1 MTENI
6 NGDEIERSA
15 STRVRFRGIS
25 PRAYEHPA
33 DRGAMATL
41 RAVPGVASVLK
52 AVAGMWNERAERLYA
67 VASAIRVGE
76 KQYPR
81 INQLRVDAAE
91 TLDLD
96 TVPELY
102 VARDPRAN
110 GYAIGIDK
118 PFIVITTGMVESLD
132 LESLRVVVGHE
143 TGHILSG
150 HNVLRTLLMRLLR
163 LQATVQW
170 VPIGALGL
178 RAVIAA
184 LMEWFRKAELT
195 ADRAGLLCS
204 QDPAAALRQHVFM
217 AGGTSMSDID
227 IPEFMQQAK
236 EYEEVDDIRDSI
248 LKLMTVEGM
257 SHPFAVVR
265 AAQLQRWAASE
276 EYRAILAGDYL
287 RRADDQPSSSM
298 MDDIKSAGRSY
309 KESWS
314 SSTDPLAKV
323 LSDVGEAVSGAAG
336 NLWSKFGN
344 RGDAESTSDS
354 DSDGDSNGGGNGKA

>member
-1 MTENI
+1 VTDDNDI
-6 NGDEIERSA
+6 QPSNT
-15 STRVRFRGIS
+15 TRVRFRGIS
-25 PRAYEHPA
+25 SRAYEHPA

-41 RAVPGVASVLK
+41 RAVPGVSAVLK
-52 AVAGMWNERAERLYA
+52 AVAGMWNERAERLFTL
-67 VASAIRVGE
+67 ASAIRVGE
-76 KQYPR
+76 KQYPKL
-81 INQLRVDAAE
+81 NQLRVDAAE

-96 TVPELY
+96 TVPDLF
-102 VARDPRAN
+102 VARHPIAN

-118 PFIVITTGMVESLD
+118 PFIVLTTGIVDSLD
-132 LESLRVVVGHE
+132 HESLRVVVGHE

-170 VPIGALGL
+170 VPIGAIGL

-195 ADRAGLLCS
+195 GDRAGLLCS
-204 QDPAAALRQHVFM
+204 QDPAAALRQHVYM

-227 IPEFMQQAK
+227 IPEFMAQAR

-257 SHPFAVVR
+257 THPFSVVR

-287 RRADDQPSSSM
+287 RRDDDQPSSSM
-298 MDDIKSAGRSY
+298 MDDIKEAGRSY

-314 SSTDPLAKV
+314 NSTDPLAKV
-323 LSDVGEAVSGAAG
+323 LNDVGEAVSGAAG
-336 NLWSKFGN
+336 KVFSRFG
-344 RGDAESTSDS
+344 
-354 DSDGDSNGGGNGKA
+354 GGTRDEDTDEPNGNGKQ

>member
-1 MTENI
+1 VTDN
-6 NGDEIERSA
+6 DIEA
-15 STRVRFRGIS
+15 SGTTRVRFRGIS

-33 DRGAMATL
+33 DRAAMATL
-41 RAVPGVASVLK
+41 RAVPGVSAVLK
-52 AVAGMWNERAERLYA
+52 AVAGMWNERAERLYTL
-67 VASAIRVGE
+67 ASAIRVGE
-76 KQYPR
+76 KQYPKVNR
-81 INQLRVDAAE
+81 LRVDAAE

-96 TVPELY
+96 TVPDIFI
-102 VARDPRAN
+102 ARHPIAN

-118 PFIVITTGMVESLD
+118 PFIVLTTGIVEALD
-132 LESLRVVVGHE
+132 NESLRVVIGHE

-170 VPIGALGL
+170 MPVGALGL

-184 LMEWFRKAELT
+184 LLEWFRKAELT

-204 QDPAAALRQHVFM
+204 QDPAAALRQHVYM
-217 AGGTSMSDID
+217 AGGTSMDDID
-227 IPEFMQQAK
+227 IPEFMAQAK
-236 EYEEVDDIRDSI
+236 EYEEVDDVRDSI

-287 RRADDQPSSSM
+287 RRDDDQPSSNL
-298 MDDIKSAGRSY
+298 MDDFKAAGRSY

-323 LSDVGEAVSGAAG
+323 LTDVGEAVSGAASGLFSRFGGRG
-336 NLWSKFGN
+336 N
-344 RGDAESTSDS
+344 D
-354 DSDGDSNGGGNGKA
+354 DSNGGGDNQAK

>member
-1 MTENI
+1 VTDDGGSSR
-6 NGDEIERSA
+6 GDELERT
-15 STRVRFRGIS
+15 TRVRFPGIS
-25 PRAYEHPA
+25 SRAYEHPA

-52 AVAGMWNERAERLYA
+52 AVAGMWNERAEKLFA
-67 VASAIRVGE
+67 VASAIRVSE

-81 INQLRVDAAE
+81 VNQMRVDCAE

-96 TVPELY
+96 TTPDLY
-102 VARDPRAN
+102 VARSPIAN
-110 GYAIGIDK
+110 AYAIGIDR
-118 PFIVITTGMVESLD
+118 PFIVLTTGLVEALD
-132 LESLRVVVGHE
+132 RDALRVVIGHE

-163 LQATVQW
+163 LQATVSW
-170 VPIGALGL
+170 MPIGALGL

-184 LMEWFRKAELT
+184 LLEWYRKAELT

-204 QDPAAALRQHVFM
+204 QDPAAALRQHVYM
-217 AGGTSMSDID
+217 AGGTSMDDID
-227 IPEFMQQAK
+227 IPEFMAQAK

-248 LKLMTVEGM
+248 LKLLTVENM

-287 RRADDQPSSSM
+287 RRDDDAPSSSM

-314 SSTDPLAKV
+314 NSTDPLAKV
-323 LSDVGEAVSGAAG
+323 LNDVGEAVSGAAG
-336 NLWSKFGN
+336 RVFN
-344 RGDAESTSDS
+344 RF
-354 DSDGDSNGGGNGKA
+354 GGGGGESSTPDEAETNGRN

>member
-1 MTENI
+1 VSESGEN
-6 NGDEIERSA
+6 ELEQ
-15 STRVRFRGIS
+15 STRVRFPGIS

-52 AVAGMWNERAERLYA
+52 AVAGMWNERAERLFA
-67 VASAIRVGE
+67 VASAIRVSE

-81 INQLRVDAAE
+81 INRIRVDCAE

-96 TVPELY
+96 TKPDLY
-102 VARDPRAN
+102 VARSPIAN
-110 GYAIGIDK
+110 AYAIGIDK
-118 PFIVITTGMVESLD
+118 PFIVLTTGIVEALD
-132 LESLRVVVGHE
+132 RDALRVLIGHE

-163 LQATVQW
+163 LQQTVSW
-170 VPIGALGL
+170 MPVGALGL

-184 LMEWFRKAELT
+184 LLEWYRKAELT
-195 ADRAGLLCS
+195 ADRAGLLCG
-204 QDPAAALRQHVFM
+204 QDPSAALRKHVFM
-217 AGGTSMSDID
+217 AGGTSMDDID

-248 LKLMTVEGM
+248 LKLLTVENM

-276 EYRAILAGDYL
+276 EYRAILAGQYQ
-287 RRADDQPSSSM
+287 RRADDTPSSSM

-309 KESWS
+309 KDSWS
-314 SSTDPLAKV
+314 NSTDPLAKV
-323 LSDVGEAVSGAAG
+323 LNDVGEAVSGAADKVF
-336 NLWSKFGN
+336 SRFGG
-344 RGDAESTSDS
+344 RSSTPDDS
-354 DSDGDSNGGGNGKA
+354 DDQSTGDGNGKS

>member
-1 MTENI
+1 VTDDN
-6 NGDEIERSA
+6 DIEA
-15 STRVRFRGIS
+15 SGTTRVRFRGIS

-33 DRGAMATL
+33 DRAAMATL
-41 RAVPGVASVLK
+41 RAVPGVAAVLK
-52 AVAGMWNERAERLYA
+52 AVAGMWNERAERLFA

-76 KQYPR
+76 KQYPKLNRLR
-81 INQLRVDAAE
+81 IDCAE

-96 TVPELY
+96 TAPDLF
-102 VARDPRAN
+102 VARHPVAN
-110 GYAIGIDK
+110 AYAIGIDK
-118 PFIVITTGMVESLD
+118 PFIVLTTGMVEALD
-132 LESLRVVVGHE
+132 MDSLRVVVGHE

-150 HNVLRTLLMRLLR
+150 HNVLSTLLMRLVR

-170 VPIGALGL
+170 MAIGAIGL

-184 LMEWFRKAELT
+184 LMEWYRKAELT
-195 ADRAGLLCS
+195 GDRAGLLCS
-204 QDPAAALRQHVFM
+204 QDPAAALRQHVYL
-217 AGGTSMSDID
+217 AGGISMSDID

-287 RRADDQPSSSM
+287 RRDDDQPTSNL

-309 KESWS
+309 KDSWS
-314 SSTDPLAKV
+314 NSTDPLAKV

-336 NLWSKFGN
+336 KVFSRF
-344 RGDAESTSDS
+344 
-354 DSDGDSNGGGNGKA
+354 GGGNRDDEAAQ

>member
-1 MTENI
+1 VVTDN
-6 NGDEIERSA
+6 NDIEA
-15 STRVRFRGIS
+15 GGTTRVRFRGIS

-41 RAVPGVASVLK
+41 RAVPGVSAVLK
-52 AVAGMWNERAERLYA
+52 AVAGMWSERAERLFTL
-67 VASAIRVGE
+67 ASAIRVGE
-76 KQYPR
+76 KQYPKLNRLR
-81 INQLRVDAAE
+81 IDCAE

-96 TVPELY
+96 TVPDLY
-102 VARDPRAN
+102 VARDPVAN
-110 GYAIGIDK
+110 AYAIGIDQ
-118 PFIVITTGMVESLD
+118 PFILLTTGMVEALD
-132 LESLRVVVGHE
+132 LESLRAVIGHE

-150 HNVLRTLLMRLLR
+150 HSVLRTLLMRLMR
-163 LQATVQW
+163 LQSTVQW
-170 VPIGALGL
+170 MPLGALGL

-184 LMEWFRKAELT
+184 LMEWYRKAELT

-204 QDPAAALRQHVFM
+204 QDPAAVLRTHVFM
-217 AGGTSMSDID
+217 AGGLSMADID

-248 LKLMTVEGM
+248 LKLMAVESM
-257 SHPFAVVR
+257 THPFAVVR

-287 RRADDQPSSSM
+287 RRDDDQPISTM
-298 MDDIKSAGRSY
+298 TDDIKAAGRSY

-314 SSTDPLAKV
+314 NSTDPLAKV

-336 NLWSKFGN
+336 SVFSKFGRGN
-344 RGDAESTSDS
+344 RDNDGGDAQ
-354 DSDGDSNGGGNGKA
+354 

>member
-1 MTENI
+1 MTEN
-6 NGDEIERSA
+6 NDIEA
-15 STRVRFRGIS
+15 SGTTRVRFRGIS

-33 DRGAMATL
+33 DRAAMATL

-52 AVAGMWNERAERLYA
+52 AVAGMWNERAERLFTL
-67 VASAIRVGE
+67 ASAIRVGE
-76 KQYPR
+76 KQYPKL
-81 INQLRVDAAE
+81 NQLRVDCAE

-96 TVPELY
+96 TVPDLF
-102 VARDPRAN
+102 VARHPIAN

-118 PFIVITTGMVESLD
+118 PFIVITTGIVESLD
-132 LESLRVVVGHE
+132 HDSLRVVIGHE

-170 VPIGALGL
+170 MPIGALGL

-204 QDPAAALRQHVFM
+204 QDPAAALRQHVYM

-227 IPEFMQQAK
+227 IPEFMAQAR

-287 RRADDQPSSSM
+287 RRDDDQPSSNLM
-298 MDDIKSAGRSY
+298 NDVKEAGRSY

-314 SSTDPLAKV
+314 NSTDPLAKV

-336 NLWSKFGN
+336 KVFSKFGG
-344 RGDAESTSDS
+344 RGGDDGGDTNGTSQQ
-354 DSDGDSNGGGNGKA
+354 

>member
-1 MTENI
+1 VTDNEV
-6 NGDEIERSA
+6 EQSP
-15 STRVRFRGIS
+15 TRVRFPGIS

-41 RAVPGVASVLK
+41 RAVPGISSVLK

-67 VASAIRVGE
+67 VASAIRVSE
-76 KQYPR
+76 KQYPK
-81 INQLRVDAAE
+81 INRLRVDAAE

-96 TVPELY
+96 TQPELY
-102 VARDPRAN
+102 IARDPRAN

-118 PFIVITTGMVESLD
+118 PFIVLTTGMVEALD
-132 LESLRVVVGHE
+132 LDSLRAVVGHE

-184 LMEWFRKAELT
+184 LLEWFRKAELT
-195 ADRAGLLCS
+195 ADRAGLLCG
-204 QDPAAALRQHVFM
+204 QDPAASLRQHVYM
-217 AGGTSMSDID
+217 AGGTSISDID
-227 IPEFMQQAK
+227 LPEFMRQAK

-276 EYRAILAGDYL
+276 EYRAILAGDYQ
-287 RRADDQPSSSM
+287 RRADDTPSSSM
-298 MDDIKSAGRSY
+298 MDDIRAAGRSY

-314 SSTDPLAKV
+314 NSTDPLAKV
-323 LSDVGEAVSGAAG
+323 LSDVGEAMSGAAG
-336 NLWSKFGN
+336 RVFNRFGGGN
-344 RGDAESTSDS
+344 RDDS
-354 DSDGDSNGGGNGKA
+354 DSGGNAN

>member
-1 MTENI
+1 VTEN
-6 NGDEIERSA
+6 DIEA
-15 STRVRFRGIS
+15 SGTNRVRFRGIS

-41 RAVPGVASVLK
+41 RAVPGVSAVLK
-52 AVAGMWNERAERLYA
+52 AVAGMWSERAERLFTL
-67 VASAIRVGE
+67 ASAIRVGE

-81 INQLRVDAAE
+81 LHRLRVDCAE

-102 VARDPRAN
+102 VARHPVAN
-110 GYAIGIDK
+110 AHAIGIDK
-118 PFIVITTGMVESLD
+118 PFIMLTTGMVESLD
-132 LESLRVVVGHE
+132 LESLRVVIGHE

-150 HNVLRTLLMRLLR
+150 HAVLSTLLMRLLR

-170 VPIGALGL
+170 MPVGALGL

-184 LMEWFRKAELT
+184 LMEWYRKAELT

-204 QDPAAALRQHVFM
+204 QDPAAALRSHVFM
-217 AGGTSMSDID
+217 AGGISMSDID

-236 EYEEVDDIRDSI
+236 EYEEVDDVRDSI
-248 LKLMTVEGM
+248 LKLMTVEHM
-257 SHPFAVVR
+257 SRPFAVVR

-287 RRADDQPSSSM
+287 RRDDEEPTSTM
-298 MDDIKSAGRSY
+298 MDDIKDAGRSY

-314 SSTDPLAKV
+314 NSTDPLTKV
-323 LSDVGEAVSGAAG
+323 LNDVGEAVSGG
-336 NLWSKFGN
+336 VGKVFSRF
-344 RGDAESTSDS
+344 
-354 DSDGDSNGGGNGKA
+354 GGGNRDDDNANDSGQQ

>member
-1 MTENI
+1 VTDNNDI
-6 NGDEIERSA
+6 QASG
-15 STRVRFRGIS
+15 STRVRFPGIS

-33 DRGAMATL
+33 DRAAMATL
-41 RAVPGVASVLK
+41 RAVPGVSAVLK
-52 AVAGMWNERAERLYA
+52 AVAGMWNERAERLFTL
-67 VASAIRVGE
+67 ASAIRVGE
-76 KQYPR
+76 KQYPKL
-81 INQLRVDAAE
+81 NQLRVDAAE

-96 TVPELY
+96 TVPDLF
-102 VARDPRAN
+102 VARHPIAN

-118 PFIVITTGMVESLD
+118 PFIVLTTGIVDSLD
-132 LESLRVVVGHE
+132 HESLRVVVGHE

-170 VPIGALGL
+170 VPIGAIGL

-195 ADRAGLLCS
+195 GDRAGLLCS
-204 QDPAAALRQHVFM
+204 QDPAAALRQHVYM

-227 IPEFMQQAK
+227 IPEFMAQAR

-276 EYRAILAGDYL
+276 EYRAIRAGDYQ
-287 RRADDQPSSSM
+287 RRDDDQPSSNL
-298 MDDIKSAGRSY
+298 MDDLKAAGRSY

-314 SSTDPLAKV
+314 GSTDPLAKV
-323 LSDVGEAVSGAAG
+323 LTDVGEAVSGAAG
-336 NLWSKFGN
+336 KVFDKFGG
-344 RGDAESTSDS
+344 RGNDG
-354 DSDGDSNGGGNGKA
+354 GDSAQH

>member
-1 MTENI
+1 VTDNNDI
-6 NGDEIERSA
+6 QQSGTA
-15 STRVRFRGIS
+15 RVRFRGIS

-41 RAVPGVASVLK
+41 RAVPGVSSVLK
-52 AVAGMWNERAERLYA
+52 AVAGMWNERAERLYTL
-67 VASAIRVGE
+67 ASAIRVGE
-76 KQYPR
+76 KQYPKL
-81 INQLRVDAAE
+81 NQLRVDCAE

-96 TVPELY
+96 TVPDLY
-102 VARDPRAN
+102 VARSPVAN
-110 GYAIGIDK
+110 AYAIGIDT
-118 PFIVITTGMVESLD
+118 PFILLTTGVVEALD
-132 LESLRVVVGHE
+132 LESLRVVIGHE

-150 HNVLRTLLMRLLR
+150 HSVLRTLLLRLLR

-170 VPIGALGL
+170 LPIGALGL

-184 LMEWFRKAELT
+184 LLEWFRKAELT

-204 QDPAAALRQHVFM
+204 QDPAASLRSHVYF

-257 SHPFAVVR
+257 THPFSVVR

-287 RRADDQPSSSM
+287 RRDDDQPTSTM
-298 MDDIKSAGRSY
+298 MDDIKDAGRSY

-314 SSTDPLAKV
+314 NSNDPLAKV
-323 LSDVGEAVSGAAG
+323 LNDVGEAVSGAAG
-336 NLWSKFGN
+336 KVFSKFG
-344 RGDAESTSDS
+344 
-354 DSDGDSNGGGNGKA
+354 GGGNDRDDNDESNGNGKQ

>member
-1 MTENI
+1 VSEN
-6 NGDEIERSA
+6 NDIERSA

-81 INQLRVDAAE
+81 LNTLRLDCAE

-96 TVPELY
+96 TTPDLF
-102 VARDPRAN
+102 VARHPVAN
-110 GYAIGIDK
+110 AYAIGIDK
-118 PFIVITTGMVESLD
+118 PFIVVTTGLVEALD
-132 LESLRVVVGHE
+132 LESMRVVIGHE
-143 TGHILSG
+143 TGHVLSG

-184 LMEWFRKAELT
+184 LMEWYRKAELT

-204 QDPAAALRQHVFM
+204 QDPAAALRQHVYM

-248 LKLMTVEGM
+248 LKLMTVENM

-298 MDDIKSAGRSY
+298 MDDIKAAGRSY

-314 SSTDPLAKV
+314 NSTDPLAKV

-336 NLWSKFGN
+336 NLFSRFGGGN
-344 RGDAESTSDS
+344 RTDS
-354 DSDGDSNGGGNGKA
+354 DSESDDNESNGSDTK

>member
-1 MTENI
+1 VTDN
-6 NGDEIERSA
+6 NDIES
-15 STRVRFRGIS
+15 SGTTRVRFRGIS

-33 DRGAMATL
+33 DRAAMATL

-52 AVAGMWNERAERLYA
+52 AVAGMWNERAERLFT
-67 VASAIRVGE
+67 VASAIRVGD
-76 KQYPR
+76 KQYPKL
-81 INQLRVDAAE
+81 NQLRVDCAE

-96 TVPELY
+96 TVPDLF
-102 VARDPRAN
+102 VARHPIAN

-118 PFIVITTGMVESLD
+118 PFIVITTGIVEALD
-132 LESLRVVVGHE
+132 HESLRVVIGHE

-170 VPIGALGL
+170 MPIGALGL

-195 ADRAGLLCS
+195 ADRAGLLTS
-204 QDPAAALRQHVFM
+204 QDPAAALRQHVYM
-217 AGGTSMSDID
+217 AGATSMSDID

-287 RRADDQPSSSM
+287 RRDDDQPSSNLM
-298 MDDIKSAGRSY
+298 NDMKEAGKSY

-323 LSDVGEAVSGAAG
+323 LSDVGEAVSGG
-336 NLWSKFGN
+336 VGKVFSKFGG
-344 RGDAESTSDS
+344 RGPNNDDDTNGTNGTSQQQ
-354 DSDGDSNGGGNGKA
+354 

>member
-1 MTENI
+1 MTDN
-6 NGDEIERSA
+6 NDIEA
-15 STRVRFRGIS
+15 GGTTRVRFRGIS

-33 DRGAMATL
+33 DRAAMATL

-52 AVAGMWNERAERLYA
+52 AVAGMWNERAERLFTL
-67 VASAIRVGE
+67 ASAIRVGE
-76 KQYPR
+76 KQYPKL
-81 INQLRVDAAE
+81 NQLRVDCAE

-96 TVPELY
+96 TVPDLF
-102 VARDPRAN
+102 VARHPIAN

-118 PFIVITTGMVESLD
+118 PFIVITTGVVEALD
-132 LESLRVVVGHE
+132 QESLRVVIGHE

-170 VPIGALGL
+170 MPIGALGL

-195 ADRAGLLCS
+195 ADRAGLLTS
-204 QDPAAALRQHVFM
+204 QDPAAALRQHVYM

-227 IPEFMQQAK
+227 IPEFMAQAR

-287 RRADDQPSSSM
+287 RRDDDQPSSNLM
-298 MDDIKSAGRSY
+298 NDVKEAGRSY

-323 LSDVGEAVSGAAG
+323 LNDVGEAVSGAAG
-336 NLWSKFGN
+336 RVFSKFGGRTN
-344 RGDAESTSDS
+344 NDD
-354 DSDGDSNGGGNGKA
+354 DSNGNGQQ

>member
-1 MTENI
+1 MSENTT
-6 NGDEIERSA
+6 DELAERS
-15 STRVRFRGIS
+15 TNRVRFPGIS

-52 AVAGMWNERAERLYA
+52 AVAGMWNERAERLYTL
-67 VASAIRVGE
+67 ASAIRVGP

-81 INQLRVDAAE
+81 LDRIRNECAE

-96 TVPELY
+96 TVPDLF
-102 VARDPRAN
+102 VARNPLAN

-118 PFIVITTGMVESLD
+118 PFILLTTGVVESLD
-132 LESLRVVVGHE
+132 AEGIRCVIGHE

-150 HNVLRTLLMRLLR
+150 HAVLRTLLIRLLR
-163 LQATVQW
+163 LQATVSW
-170 VPIGALGL
+170 MPIGALGL

-184 LMEWFRKAELT
+184 LLEWFRKAELT
-195 ADRAGLLCS
+195 ADRAGLLSS

-217 AGGTSMSDID
+217 AGGSLADID
-227 IPEFMQQAK
+227 IADFMAQAK
-236 EYEEVDDIRDSI
+236 EYEEVDDIRDSV
-248 LKLMTVEGM
+248 LKLMTVESM

-287 RRADDQPSSSM
+287 RRDDDEPSSSM
-298 MDDIKSAGRSY
+298 MDDLRAAGRSY

-314 SSTDPLAKV
+314 NSTDPLAKV
-323 LSDVGEAVSGAAG
+323 LGDVGEAVSGAAG
-336 NLWSKFGN
+336 KVWSKFGGGN
-344 RGDAESTSDS
+344 DGG
-354 DSDGDSNGGGNGKA
+354 SDGGNDDNGGDKPS

>member
-1 MTENI
+1 VTDN
-6 NGDEIERSA
+6 NDIEA
-15 STRVRFRGIS
+15 GGTTRVRFRGIS

-33 DRGAMATL
+33 DRAAMATL

-52 AVAGMWNERAERLYA
+52 AVAGMWNERAERLFTL
-67 VASAIRVGE
+67 ASAIRVGE
-76 KQYPR
+76 KQYPKL
-81 INQLRVDAAE
+81 NQLRVDCAE

-96 TVPELY
+96 TVPDLF
-102 VARDPRAN
+102 VARHPIAN

-118 PFIVITTGMVESLD
+118 PFIVITTGVVEALD
-132 LESLRVVVGHE
+132 QESLRVVIGHE

-170 VPIGALGL
+170 MPIGALGL

-195 ADRAGLLCS
+195 ADRAGLLTS
-204 QDPAAALRQHVFM
+204 QDPAAALRQHVYM

-227 IPEFMQQAK
+227 IPEFMAQAR

-287 RRADDQPSSSM
+287 RRDDDQPSSNLMS
-298 MDDIKSAGRSY
+298 DVKEAGRSY

-323 LSDVGEAVSGAAG
+323 LNDVGEAVSGAAG
-336 NLWSKFGN
+336 RVFSKFGGRTN
-344 RGDAESTSDS
+344 NDD
-354 DSDGDSNGGGNGKA
+354 DSNGNGQQ

>member
-1 MTENI
+1 VTEN
-6 NGDEIERSA
+6 NDVESTGT
-15 STRVRFRGIS
+15 TRVRFRGIS

-33 DRGAMATL
+33 DRAAMATL
-41 RAVPGVASVLK
+41 RAVPGVAAVLK
-52 AVAGMWNERAERLYA
+52 AVAGMWNERAERLFTL
-67 VASAIRVGE
+67 ASAIRVGE
-76 KQYPR
+76 KQYPKL
-81 INQLRVDAAE
+81 NQLRVDCAE
-91 TLDLD
+91 TLDMD
-96 TVPELY
+96 TVPDLFI
-102 VARDPRAN
+102 ARHPIAN

-118 PFIVITTGMVESLD
+118 PFIVLTTGIVEALD
-132 LESLRVVVGHE
+132 HDSLRVVIGHE

-170 VPIGALGL
+170 MPIGAIGL

-195 ADRAGLLCS
+195 GDRAGLLCS
-204 QDPAAALRQHVFM
+204 QDPAAALRQHVYM

-227 IPEFMQQAK
+227 IPEFMAQAK

-287 RRADDQPSSSM
+287 RRDDDQPSSNL
-298 MDDIKSAGRSY
+298 MDDLKAAGRSY

-336 NLWSKFGN
+336 KVFSRFGG
-344 RGDAESTSDS
+344 RG
-354 DSDGDSNGGGNGKA
+354 GDNDDEGNNGQQQ

>member
-1 MTENI
+1 MVSVSEED
-6 NGDEIERSA
+6 GRADELERT
-15 STRVRFRGIS
+15 TRVRFPGIS

-41 RAVPGVASVLK
+41 RAVPGVTSVLK
-52 AVAGMWNERAERLYA
+52 AVAGMWNERAERLFA
-67 VASAIRVGE
+67 VASSIRVSD

-81 INQLRVDAAE
+81 INRMRVDCAE

-96 TVPELY
+96 TVPDLF
-102 VARDPRAN
+102 VARSPIAN
-110 GYAIGIDK
+110 AYAIGIDK
-118 PFIVITTGMVESLD
+118 PFIVLTTGLVEALD
-132 LESLRVVVGHE
+132 RDSLRVVIGHE

-163 LQATVQW
+163 LQATVSW
-170 VPIGALGL
+170 MPIGALGL

-184 LMEWFRKAELT
+184 LLEWYRKAELT
-195 ADRAGLLCS
+195 ADRAGLLCG

-217 AGGTSMSDID
+217 AGGSSMDDID
-227 IPEFMQQAK
+227 IPEFMAQAK

-248 LKLMTVEGM
+248 LKLLTVENM
-257 SHPFAVVR
+257 SHPFSVVR

-287 RRADDQPSSSM
+287 RREDDAPSSSM

-309 KESWS
+309 KDSWS
-314 SSTDPLAKV
+314 NSTDPLTKV

-336 NLWSKFGN
+336 KVFNRFG
-344 RGDAESTSDS
+344 GGGSTSDT
-354 DSDGDSNGGGNGKA
+354 DNDGNGGNGDSDRN

>member
-1 MTENI
+1 MTDN
-6 NGDEIERSA
+6 DDIES
-15 STRVRFRGIS
+15 SGTTRVRFRGIS

-33 DRGAMATL
+33 DKAAMATL
-41 RAVPGVASVLK
+41 RAVPGVAAVLK
-52 AVAGMWNERAERLYA
+52 AVAGMWNERAERLFTL
-67 VASAIRVGE
+67 ASAIRVGD

-81 INQLRVDAAE
+81 LNQLRIDAAE

-96 TVPELY
+96 TVPDLF
-102 VARDPRAN
+102 VARHPVAN

-118 PFIVITTGMVESLD
+118 PFIVITTGIVESLD
-132 LESLRVVVGHE
+132 HESLRVVVGHE

-170 VPIGALGL
+170 MPVGALGL

-217 AGGTSMSDID
+217 AGGISMSDID
-227 IPEFMQQAK
+227 IPEFMQQAR

-276 EYRAILAGDYL
+276 EYRAILAGDYP
-287 RRADDQPSSSM
+287 RRDDDQPTSNLM
-298 MDDIKSAGRSY
+298 NDIKEAGRSY

-314 SSTDPLAKV
+314 NSTDPLTKV
-323 LSDVGEAVSGAAG
+323 LSDVGEAVSGG
-336 NLWSKFGN
+336 VGKVFSKFG
-344 RGDAESTSDS
+344 R
-354 DSDGDSNGGGNGKA
+354 GGNDDDANGTGQQ

>member
-1 MTENI
+1 VTDNS
-6 NGDEIERSA
+6 DIEQSGT
-15 STRVRFRGIS
+15 TRVRFRGIS

-33 DRGAMATL
+33 DRGAMATV

-52 AVAGMWNERAERLYA
+52 AVAGMWSERAERLYTL
-67 VASAIRVGE
+67 ASAIRVGE
-76 KQYPR
+76 KQYPK
-81 INQLRVDAAE
+81 INQLRIDCAE

-96 TVPELY
+96 TVPDLY
-102 VARDPRAN
+102 VARNPVAN
-110 GYAIGIDK
+110 AYAIGIDQ
-118 PFIVITTGMVESLD
+118 PFILVTTGAVEALD
-132 LESLRVVVGHE
+132 LESLRAMIGHE

-150 HNVLRTLLMRLLR
+150 HSVFTTLLMRLLR
-163 LQATVQW
+163 LQSTVQW
-170 VPIGALGL
+170 VPLGAIGL

-184 LMEWFRKAELT
+184 LLEWFRKAELT

-204 QDPAAALRQHVFM
+204 QDPAAVLRKHVYM

-227 IPEFMQQAK
+227 IPSFMQQAK

-248 LKLMTVEGM
+248 LKLMFVEGM
-257 SHPFAVVR
+257 THPFSVVR

-287 RRADDQPSSSM
+287 RRDDDQPTSTM

-314 SSTDPLAKV
+314 NSTDPLAKV
-323 LSDVGEAVSGAAG
+323 LNDVGEAVSGAAG
-336 NLWSKFGN
+336 RVFSKFGGGN
-344 RGDAESTSDS
+344 RED
-354 DSDGDSNGGGNGKA
+354 DSNEPNGQQ

>member
-1 MTENI
+1 VAEN
-6 NGDEIERSA
+6 GSSDIEASA

-33 DRGAMATL
+33 DRAAMATL
-41 RAVPGVASVLK
+41 RAVPGVAAVLK
-52 AVAGMWNERAERLYA
+52 AVAGMWNERAERLFTLS
-67 VASAIRVGE
+67 SAIRVGD
-76 KQYPR
+76 KQYPKL
-81 INQLRVDAAE
+81 NQLRVDCAE
-91 TLDLD
+91 TLDMD
-96 TVPELY
+96 TVPDLFI
-102 VARDPRAN
+102 ARHPVAN
-110 GYAIGIDK
+110 GYAIGIDN
-118 PFIVITTGMVESLD
+118 PFIVLTTGLVEALD
-132 LESLRVVVGHE
+132 HESLRVVVGHE

-163 LQATVQW
+163 LQSTVQW
-170 VPIGALGL
+170 MPVGALGL

-195 ADRAGLLCS
+195 GDRAGLLCS
-204 QDPAAALRQHVFM
+204 QDPAAALRQHVYL

-227 IPEFMQQAK
+227 IPEFMAQAR

-287 RRADDQPSSSM
+287 RRDGDQPTANL
-298 MDDIKSAGRSY
+298 MDDVRAAGRSY
-309 KESWS
+309 QESWS

-323 LSDVGEAVSGAAG
+323 LTDVGEAVSGAAG
-336 NLWSKFGN
+336 KVFSRF
-344 RGDAESTSDS
+344 
-354 DSDGDSNGGGNGKA
+354 GGGNRDDEQGDPPNGPGKQG